1 MSPGAYTELLMTFET
16 TYEQVFIDSTTD
28 PQNPVE
34 ILRGFTNPPHID
46 SKFTYNGVDQW
57 IHLIGY
63 WANPS
68 CSSDPLNQWMAPER
82 NGGRALGLLYE
93 AGGTALVLMDSFLSH
108 GLPTES
114 FHSNPWKPPM
124 GHRTRW
130 NLY

>member
-1 MSPGAYTELLMTFET
+1 MTFET

-82 NGGRALGLLYE
+82 NGGRALGLLSAGPLKLDTLYGGACRLVREVFYVGE
-93 AGGTALVLMDSFLSH
+93 AS
-108 GLPTES
+108 ES
-114 FHSNPWKPPM
+114 
-124 GHRTRW
+124 
-130 NLY
+130 